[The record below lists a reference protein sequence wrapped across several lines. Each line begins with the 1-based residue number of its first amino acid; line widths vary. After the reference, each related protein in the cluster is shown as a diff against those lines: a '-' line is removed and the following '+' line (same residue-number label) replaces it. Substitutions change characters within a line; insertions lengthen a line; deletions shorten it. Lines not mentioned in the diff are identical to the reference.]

1 MYNKFKRRVY
11 DLIRDDGEENLANSI
26 FGTFIMVLIIIN
38 VILVILETFRGIPE
52 FLRMIFN
59 YIEIVSVIIFT
70 VEYLLRL
77 WTATFKFPDEKPAV
91 ARLKYMRSFMAVIDI
106 LAIIPFYV
114 PFALPVN
121 LMVLRML
128 RLLRLLRI
136 MKMNRYTGALVLIKN
151 VITRQAPQLISSLF
165 AVFLLL
171 VLASLLVHS
180 VEYDA
185 QPDVFENAFSGL
197 WWAMATLTTV
207 GYGDITP
214 VTAIGKFLG
223 TIIAL
228 LGIGLVAVPTGIIS
242 AGFIEVMAEEKLKRE
257 KSKENEPV
265 IAAASAGSAEPEA
278 KRFCPYCGKEQ

>member
-1 MYNKFKRRVY
+1 MYTRLKKLIY
-11 DLIRDDGEENLANSI
+11 ALIRDDGEENLANSI

-38 VILVILETFRGIPE
+38 VIFVILETFKGIPE
-52 FLRMIFN
+52 IIQMVF
-59 YIEIVSVIIFT
+59 YYVEIVSVIIFT

-77 WTATFKFPDEKPAV
+77 WTVTLKYPDMKGAL
-91 ARLKYMRSFMAVIDI
+91 ARLKYMRSFMAVVDI
-106 LAIIPFYV
+106 LAILPFYI

-214 VTAIGKFLG
+214 VTAVGKFLG

-242 AGFIEVMAEEKLKRE
+242 AGFIEVMSEEKAKKEEENKEAEQKPESE
-257 KSKENEPV
+257 KDE
-265 IAAASAGSAEPEA
+265 

>member
-1 MYNKFKRRVY
+1 MYKKLRQFVY
-11 DLIRDDGEENLANSI
+11 NVIRDDGEENRLNSV
-26 FGTFIMVLIIIN
+26 FGTIIMVLIIIN
-38 VILVILETFRGIPE
+38 VLLVIIETFKGIPE
-52 FLRMIFN
+52 LARTVFY
-59 YIEIVSVIIFT
+59 YIEVVSVIIFT
-70 VEYLLRL
+70 VEYLLRI
-77 WTATFKFPDEKPAV
+77 WTAPLKFPEMKGAL
-91 ARLKYMRSFMAVIDI
+91 ARLKYMRTFMAVIDI
-106 LAIIPFYV
+106 LAILPFYI

-121 LMVLRML
+121 LMILRML

-242 AGFIEVMAEEKLKRE
+242 AGFIEVMAEEKAKKEE
-257 KSKENEPV
+257 K
-265 IAAASAGSAEPEA
+265 EPEQET
-278 KRFCPYCGKEQ
+278 KRFCSYCGKEVG

>member
-1 MYNKFKRRVY
+1 
-11 DLIRDDGEENLANSI
+11 
-26 FGTFIMVLIIIN
+26 
-38 VILVILETFRGIPE
+38 
-52 FLRMIFN
+52 
-59 YIEIVSVIIFT
+59 
-70 VEYLLRL
+70 
-77 WTATFKFPDEKPAV
+77 
-91 ARLKYMRSFMAVIDI
+91 MAVIDI
-106 LAIIPFYV
+106 LAIIPFYI

-121 LMVLRML
+121 LMILRML

-214 VTAIGKFLG
+214 VTGIGKFLG

-242 AGFIEVMAEEKLKRE
+242 VGFIEVMNEEKERKE
-257 KSKENEPV
+257 KEMLINAETKEPEKEKDPQ
-265 IAAASAGSAEPEA
+265 EA
-278 KRFCPYCGKEQ
+278 KRYFCSYCGKEQSFV